1 MSQKEH
7 GEVRSTS
14 GTLKGTYHYL
24 DSPSPHPI
32 QSKIGMGTNQK
43 QG

>member
-14 GTLKGTYHYL
+14 GTLKGIYL
-24 DSPSPHPI
+24 SLFEFS
-32 QSKIGMGTNQK
+32 QSSFVSVCLY
-43 QG
+43 

>member
-24 DSPSPHPI
+24 DSPSPPFV
-32 QSKIGMGTNQK
+32 SVCLY
-43 QG
+43 

>member
-14 GTLKGTYHYL
+14 GTLKGIYHYL
-24 DSPSPHPI
+24 VLVCFRLSLLV
-32 QSKIGMGTNQK
+32 M
-43 QG
+43 

>member
-14 GTLKGTYHYL
+14 GTLKGIYHYL
-24 DSPSPHPI
+24 NSPSPHLF
-32 QSKIGMGTNQK
+32 SVCLSLLVT
-43 QG
+43 

>member
-14 GTLKGTYHYL
+14 GTLKGTYHYWIL
-24 DSPSPHPI
+24 PVLICFRLSLLL
-32 QSKIGMGTNQK
+32 T
-43 QG
+43 

>member
-14 GTLKGTYHYL
+14 GTLKGTITIWIL
-24 DSPSPHPI
+24 PVLICFRLSLLV
-32 QSKIGMGTNQK
+32 T
-43 QG
+43 

>member
-24 DSPSPHPI
+24 DSS
-32 QSKIGMGTNQK
+32 QSSFVSVCLY
-43 QG
+43 